1 MAMQLE
7 RHHLMQANSAQDRSE
22 DRSND
27 FPARLAAV
35 AEQME
40 ATLSAVLPSPGGH
53 QSVIMEAMRY
63 AALGGGKRL
72 RPFLMIETA
81 RMLGHEDKGVHVAA
95 AALECLHVYS
105 LVHDD
110 LPCMDD
116 DDLRRGKPTVH
127 KAYDE
132 ALAVLAGDGLLTHSF
147 ELLARED
154 VHPNPSVRLSL
165 IAALAHA
172 GGTQG
177 MIGGQVIDISVSESD
192 RDEALITQLQDL
204 KTGALI
210 EYAVTAGA
218 TLANA
223 TAEQHKALKNYA
235 RDMGLAFQIKDDIL
249 DVEGD
254 AEVVG
259 KAVGKD
265 ENLGKATFVSILGL
279 EGAREKAAQLG
290 QRAKRHLDPFG
301 NSAQTL
307 CDTVDFVLNRS
318 H

>member
-1 MAMQLE
+1 LIDNQL
-7 RHHLMQANSAQDRSE
+7 QRSVL
-22 DRSND
+22 NAGVQGLD
-27 FPARLAAV
+27 FSSRLSTV
-35 AEQME
+35 ATEME
-40 ATLSAVLPSPGGH
+40 TTLASVLPAPEGH

-63 AALGGGKRL
+63 GALGGGKRL
-72 RPFLMIETA
+72 RPFLLIETA
-81 RMLGHEDKGVHVAA
+81 RMLGHADKGVYIAA

-116 DDLRRGKPTVH
+116 DDLRRGKPTLH
-127 KAYDE
+127 KAYNE
-132 ALAVLAGDGLLTHSF
+132 AIAVLAGDGLLTQAF
-147 ELLARED
+147 ELLSRTEI
-154 VHPNPSVRLSL
+154 HPDPAVRLAL
-165 IAALAHA
+165 ISTMAKA
-172 GGTQG
+172 GGVRG
-177 MIGGQVIDISVSESD
+177 MIGGQVIDISVSETD
-192 RDEALITQLQDL
+192 RDEALITELQAL

-218 TLANA
+218 TLAGA
-223 TAEQHKALKNYA
+223 SSKQHVALQDYA

-254 AEVVG
+254 AKTLG

-279 EGAREKAAQLG
+279 EGAREKANILG
-290 QRAKRHLDPFG
+290 TRAKRHLEPFG
-301 NSAQTL
+301 KSAQTL
-307 CDTVDFVLNRS
+307 CDTVDFVLHRT

>member
-1 MAMQLE
+1 MATQKAQQI
-7 RHHLMQANSAQDRSE
+7 LMQANLAQNMPD
-22 DRSND
+22 D
-27 FPARLAAV
+27 FKARLASV

-40 ATLSAVLPSPGGH
+40 ETLAAVLPAPEGH
-53 QSVIMEAMRY
+53 QSVIMETMRY

-81 RMLGHEDKGVHVAA
+81 RMLGLEDKGVHIAA

-147 ELLARED
+147 ELLARKD
-154 VHPNPSVRLSL
+154 VHSDPKVRLAL
-165 IAALAHA
+165 ISDLAKA
-172 GGTQG
+172 GGTHG
-177 MIGGQVIDISVSESD
+177 MIGGQVIDISVSESE
-192 RDEALITQLQDL
+192 RDEVLITQLQNL

-218 TLANA
+218 TLAGA
-223 TAEQHKALKNYA
+223 SAQQHKALQNYA

-254 AEVVG
+254 ADIVG

-279 EGAREKAAQLG
+279 EAAREKAAELG

-301 NSAQTL
+301 KTAQTL

>member
-1 MAMQLE
+1 MTSDFSIQLTSVAKQME
-7 RHHLMQANSAQDRSE
+7 TV
-22 DRSND
+22 
-27 FPARLAAV
+27 LAA
-35 AEQME
+35 Q
-40 ATLSAVLPSPGGH
+40 LPEPAGH

-72 RPFLMIETA
+72 RPFLMVETA
-81 RMLGHEDKGVHVAA
+81 RMLGNETEGVFIAA

-116 DDLRRGKPTVH
+116 DDVRRGKPTVH

-132 ALAVLAGDGLLTHSF
+132 AMAVLAGDGLLTHAF
-147 ELLARED
+147 ELLAMD
-154 VHPNPSVRLSL
+154 AVHSDANVRLGL
-165 IAALAHA
+165 ISGLAKA
-172 GGTQG
+172 GGAHG
-177 MIGGQVIDISVSESD
+177 MIGGQVIDISVSETD
-192 RDEALITQLQDL
+192 RDEALITQLQEL

-210 EYAVTAGA
+210 EYSVSAGA
-218 TLANA
+218 SLGGASIA
-223 TAEQHKALKNYA
+223 QHDSLKNYA

-254 AEVVG
+254 AELVG

-279 EGAREKAAQLG
+279 EGAREKAAYLG
-290 QRAKRHLDPFG
+290 ARAKGYLKPFG
-301 NSAQTL
+301 KDGQTL
-307 CDTVDFVLNRS
+307 CDTVDFVLHRS

>member
-1 MAMQLE
+1 
-7 RHHLMQANSAQDRSE
+7 
-22 DRSND
+22 
-27 FPARLAAV
+27 
-35 AEQME
+35 
-40 ATLSAVLPSPGGH
+40 
-53 QSVIMEAMRY
+53 
-63 AALGGGKRL
+63 
-72 RPFLMIETA
+72 
-81 RMLGHEDKGVHVAA
+81 
-95 AALECLHVYS
+95 
-105 LVHDD
+105 
-110 LPCMDD
+110 MDD

-132 ALAVLAGDGLLTHSF
+132 AMAVLAGDGLLTHSF

-154 VHPNPSVRLSL
+154 VHPNADIRLEL
-165 IAALAHA
+165 ISGLAKA

-218 TLANA
+218 TLAGA
-223 TAEQHKALKNYA
+223 SKTEHKALQNYA

-254 AEVVG
+254 ADIVG

-279 EGAREKAAQLG
+279 EGAREKAAELG
-290 QRAKRHLDPFG
+290 IRAKSHLEPFG
-301 NSAQTL
+301 KTAQTL
-307 CDTVDFVLNRS
+307 CDTVDFVLNRT

>member
-1 MAMQLE
+1 MLARPL
-7 RHHLMQANSAQDRSE
+7 LMQASPIDSPI
-22 DRSND
+22 DD
-27 FPARLAAV
+27 FPTRLASV

-40 ATLSAVLPSPGGH
+40 TTLSNVLPKAEGH

-81 RMLGHEDKGVHVAA
+81 RMLGHDDAGMHIAA

-132 ALAVLAGDGLLTHSF
+132 AIAVLAGDGLLTHSF

-154 VHPNPSVRLSL
+154 VHPDAHVRL
-165 IAALAHA
+165 ALVSGLAKA
-172 GGTQG
+172 GGTHG

-218 TLANA
+218 TLAGA
-223 TAEQHKALKNYA
+223 TSEQHSALQNYA

-254 AEVVG
+254 AETLG

-279 EGAREKAAQLG
+279 EGARDKAAKLG
-290 QRAKRHLDPFG
+290 DRAKRHLEPFG
-301 NSAQTL
+301 KNAQTL
-307 CDTVDFVLNRS
+307 CNTVDFVLNRT

>member
-1 MAMQLE
+1 
-7 RHHLMQANSAQDRSE
+7 MQANSLTPLVD
-22 DRSND
+22 D
-27 FPARLAAV
+27 FPTRLASV

-40 ATLSAVLPSPGGH
+40 ATLASILPKPEGH

-72 RPFLMIETA
+72 RPFLMVETA
-81 RMLGHEDKGVHVAA
+81 RMLGHTDKGVHIAA

-127 KAYDE
+127 RAYDE

-147 ELLARED
+147 ELLARGD
-154 VHPNPSVRLSL
+154 VHPDPTVRLDL
-165 IAALAHA
+165 IAGLAKA
-172 GGTQG
+172 GGAHG

-192 RDEALITQLQDL
+192 RDEALITKLQDL

-210 EYAVTAGA
+210 QYAVTAGA
-218 TLANA
+218 TLGGASQD
-223 TAEQHKALKNYA
+223 QHVALQNYA
-235 RDMGLAFQIKDDIL
+235 CDMGLAFQIKDDIL

-254 AEVVG
+254 AETLG

-279 EGAREKAAQLG
+279 EGARDKAAKLG
-290 QRAKRHLDPFG
+290 DRAKRHLEPFG
-301 NSAQTL
+301 KNAQTL
-307 CDTVDFVLNRS
+307 CDTVDFVLHRS

>member
-1 MAMQLE
+1 
-7 RHHLMQANSAQDRSE
+7 MQANAKTE
-22 DRSND
+22 YYD
-27 FPARLAAV
+27 FPARLAAI
-35 AEQME
+35 ADEIE
-40 ATLSAVLPSPGGH
+40 ATLDSVLPAPEGH

-72 RPFLMIETA
+72 RPFLMVETA
-81 RMLGHEDKGVHVAA
+81 RMLGYADNGVHIAA

-127 KAYDE
+127 KAYDK
-132 ALAVLAGDGLLTHSF
+132 AIAVLAGDGLLTHSF
-147 ELLARED
+147 ELLARDD
-154 VHPNPSVRLSL
+154 VHPDPVIRLAL
-165 IAALAHA
+165 ISGLAKA
-172 GGTQG
+172 GGTHG
-177 MIGGQVIDISVSESD
+177 MIGGQIIDISVSETD

-218 TLANA
+218 TLAGA
-223 TAEQHKALKNYA
+223 TQRQHLALKDYA

-254 AEVVG
+254 AAVLG

-279 EGAREKAAQLG
+279 EGARKKAEELG
-290 QRAKRHLDPFG
+290 MMAKRHLEPFG
-301 NSAQTL
+301 KNAQTL
-307 CDTVDFVLNRS
+307 CDTVDFVLNRT

>member
-1 MAMQLE
+1 MQQG
-7 RHHLMQANSAQDRSE
+7 RHRLMRAKIVTPSE
-22 DRSND
+22 QD
-27 FPARLAAV
+27 FPTRLAAV
-35 AEQME
+35 ATEME
-40 ATLSAVLPSPGGH
+40 ATLAAVLPEAEGH

-81 RMLGHEDKGVHVAA
+81 RMLGHDDAGVHIAA

-147 ELLARED
+147 ELLARDD
-154 VHPNPSVRLSL
+154 VHPDANTRLKL
-165 IAALAHA
+165 IAGLAKA
-172 GGTQG
+172 GGTHG

-218 TLANA
+218 TLAGA
-223 TAEQHKALKNYA
+223 TPEQHTTLQNYA

-254 AEVVG
+254 ADIVG

-279 EGAREKAAQLG
+279 EGAREKAAALG
-290 QRAKRHLDPFG
+290 IRAKSHLDPFG
-301 NSAQTL
+301 KTAQTL
-307 CDTVDFVLNRS
+307 CDTVDFVLERS